1 MGGHGSASIA
11 TSSPDR
17 LEAVSTTRNPRRASR
32 RGFHR
37 PDTPCREADV
47 VLVVRRAE
55 TLGRRNW
62 SERYY
67 LCSEDDQ
74 LAWRIPKR
82 LHGDLVATKVAFP
95 QFAGTKQRVLEVF
108 FTRAPG
114 GSVLIDAR
122 GTFYTFTS
130 DGKFDPRPFVEAAT
144 SALEGSRPRRVQDHV
159 IDITPTVRNR
169 RWIGERTSGAQRR
182 PSRRRSSSG
191 IARRTAA

>member
-1 MGGHGSASIA
+1 M
-11 TSSPDR
+11 
-17 LEAVSTTRNPRRASR
+17 SR
-32 RGFHR
+32 SY
-37 PDTPCREADV
+37 V

-55 TLGRRNW
+55 TLVRRNW

-169 RWIGERTSGAQRR
+169 RWIGEHTWQ
-182 PSRRRSSSG
+182 PSPRMLRAVRADLSSS
-191 IARRTAA
+191 AASGTSRIRALKRPRIERDT